1 MSIGPYG
8 DGSFGTQE
16 FSSSPFYNT
25 GDLISAILRSTGHSN
40 PSQETAK
47 RAVCLDYLNNRYSYI
62 STSQHWDWLYQEVD
76 TIFKEP
82 ENTGTLNLTSRS
94 QSVVGVGT
102 NFTANVIPN
111 NVLYIPS
118 LNETYLISTIEST
131 TELTL
136 EGQFAGET
144 QTDVGYQIIKPIYTM
159 PSDMET
165 IQSIQ
170 LDGVSWEMVPMGRQE
185 FTRIRQSNP
194 GRVGPPRYYTEVARR
209 AQDGVRLIE
218 IFPAPDKDYTA
229 RLMYGVNISKLEDS
243 VDDYP
248 LIPDRH
254 RAILFYGGV
263 ADMFGYLRDATM
275 SAKNEELFQLGV
287 LNMRNDTKITDSRIQ
302 FQPGRN
308 YKNRSSRRTRR
319 RRSYSADD
327 LARED

>member
-25 GDLISAILRSTGHSN
+25 GSLISAILRATGHSN

-76 TIFKEP
+76 TIFKGIEDA
-82 ENTGTLNLTSRS
+82 GSLTLTNRS

-102 NFTANVIPN
+102 NFTANVVPN
-111 NVLYIPS
+111 NVLSVPHR
-118 LNETYLISTIEST
+118 NETYLISSIEST
-131 TELTL
+131 TQLTL
-136 EGQFAGET
+136 EGQYAGDTESL
-144 QTDVGYQIIKPIYTM
+144 VGYKIIKPIYTM
-159 PSDMET
+159 PSDLET

-185 FTRIRQSNP
+185 FTRLKQHEP
-194 GRVGPPRYYTEVARR
+194 GRVSPPRYYTEIGRR

-218 IFPAPDKDYTA
+218 IYPSPEKDYTA
-229 RLMYGVNISKLEDS
+229 RLMYGVNIQKLSDS
-243 VDDYP
+243 EDDYP

-287 LNMRNDTKITDSRIQ
+287 LNMRNDTKITDSKIQ

-308 YKNRSSRRTRR
+308 YKNRSSRRSGR
-319 RRSYSADD
+319 RRSYSASDF
-327 LARED
+327 ASED